1 MNLIY
6 ILMSIGFVV
15 AIVIA
20 FKNKEGFIPQPN
32 FYDYLILGI
41 AGCTLGLTIGSFIV
55 IALIF
60 L

>member
-1 MNLIY
+1 
-6 ILMSIGFVV
+6 MSIGFVV